1 MKVGIAGSPQSG
13 KTTLFRLL
21 TGAGASVSSS
31 RQSNV
36 GVMEVPDE
44 RVRTL
49 ANVFKPEKTTYAKID
64 LVDIQAYKGQ
74 ELLNAVRN
82 LDVLIVV
89 LGAFMGEVGV
99 SDSIDFISN
108 MQTEF
113 YLADLVSVEGRL
125 EKLRTNKAKP
135 VNQMEI
141 PFLEKC
147 KQALDKELPLRDVEF
162 LSYEKDFVSNFAFY
176 TTKPVILA
184 PNVSE
189 RDLVENNY
197 PGVEKIIRI
206 SKNNGYEIVVFSGI
220 VEEEIDC
227 LGKEDRIA
235 FLKAYGLTEPGIERI
250 AQAAYRTL
258 GLLSFF
264 TIGSDEVRAWT
275 IRRGT
280 KAREA
285 AGKIHTDLER
295 GFIRADVVSYDEFS
309 KLGSVKACKDEGLV
323 RLEGKDYAVKDG
335 DIINVRFNV

>member
-1 MKVGIAGSPQSG
+1 MRVGITGSPQSG

-21 TGAGASVSSS
+21 TGAGTTASGS

-44 RVRTL
+44 RVTTL
-49 ANVFKPEKTTYAKID
+49 AGVFKPDKTTYARVE
-64 LVDIQAYKGQ
+64 LVDIQAQKGQ
-74 ELLNAVRN
+74 EFLNATRN

-89 LGAFMGEVGV
+89 LGAFMGEAGV
-99 SDSIDFISN
+99 TDSVDFISN
-108 MQTEF
+108 METEF

-125 EKLRTNKAKP
+125 EKLNTNKAKP

-147 KQALDKELPLRDVEF
+147 KQALDKELPLREVEF

-189 RDLVENNY
+189 EDLAESNY
-197 PGVEKIIRI
+197 PGAAKITQI
-206 SKNNGYEIVVFSGI
+206 SGDKGYEVVVFSGV
-220 VEEEIDC
+220 VEEEIGC

-235 FLKAYGLTEPGIERI
+235 FLKAYGLTEPGIDRI

-264 TIGSDEVRAWT
+264 TVGSDEVRAWT

-280 KAREA
+280 KVREA

-295 GFIRADVVSYDEFS
+295 GFIKADVVSYEEFS
-309 KLGSVKACKDEGLV
+309 RLGSIKACKDKGLV
-323 RLEGKDYAVKDG
+323 RLEGKDYVVKDG